1 MVEITAEEKN
11 KGKGMKRLRIASEA
25 FGTILS
31 KSTDKLYGSQRKEKK
46 KH

>member
-1 MVEITAEEKN
+1 MVEITAEGQN

-31 KSTDKLYGSQRKEKK
+31 KSTVELYGSQRKEKK
-46 KH
+46 RH